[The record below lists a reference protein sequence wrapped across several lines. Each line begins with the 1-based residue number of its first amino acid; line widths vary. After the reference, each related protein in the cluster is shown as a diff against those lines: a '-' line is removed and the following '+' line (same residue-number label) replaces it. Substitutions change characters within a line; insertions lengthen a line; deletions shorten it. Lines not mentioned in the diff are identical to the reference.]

1 MSYCYYNYSQFNIKA
16 KKKDCECI
24 SMAITGLVLLAA
36 FFVVMTKYK
45 KQWKGG
51 RALLGIWSKEIHS
64 IIEKEARWQKQEA
77 IA

>member
-1 MSYCYYNYSQFNIKA
+1 MYLIGNHWL
-16 KKKDCECI
+16 
-24 SMAITGLVLLAA
+24 GVLAA

-51 RALLGIWSKEIHS
+51 RALLGVWSKEIHS